1 MGKILLIDEKMN
13 TVEIEV
19 NQTILKNLGLNSG
32 NVKHHKSR
40 RQLNNEITKYLE
52 NIKNI
57 T

>member
-19 NQTILKNLGLNSG
+19 NQTILKNLGINSG